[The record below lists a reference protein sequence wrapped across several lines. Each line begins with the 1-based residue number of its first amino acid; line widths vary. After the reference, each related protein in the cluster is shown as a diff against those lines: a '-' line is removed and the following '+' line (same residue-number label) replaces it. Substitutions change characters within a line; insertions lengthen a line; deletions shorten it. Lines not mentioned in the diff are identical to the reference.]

1 MKSIFNKFKF
11 INKKILFCLI
21 LFSLSYILTN
31 SKYNTFACNV
41 SNSNKEQKQEISVKE
56 EYRKED
62 FDIFKEKVLIPSD
75 KRRNDFLK
83 IAIVN
88 WILDDSTTLE
98 EIKKDISNRL
108 IGKKS
113 IFVPLDMYRNSLAQ
127 NFFTYPPK
135 H

>member
-1 MKSIFNKFKF
+1 M
-11 INKKILFCLI
+11 FCLI

-62 FDIFKEKVLIPSD
+62 FDIFKEKVLIPAD

-108 IGKKS
+108 IGEKS

-127 NFFTYPPK
+127 NF
-135 H
+135 

>member
-41 SNSNKEQKQEISVKE
+41 YNNDKEQKQEISVKE
-56 EYRKED
+56 EYKKED
-62 FDIFKEKVLIPSD
+62 FDIFKEKVLNPSD
-75 KRRNDFLK
+75 KKRNDF
-83 IAIVN
+83 IQISIIN

-108 IGKKS
+108 IGKGKYFCFS
-113 IFVPLDMYRNSLAQ
+113 GYVQKLFSSKFLYLSS
-127 NFFTYPPK
+127 
-135 H
+135 